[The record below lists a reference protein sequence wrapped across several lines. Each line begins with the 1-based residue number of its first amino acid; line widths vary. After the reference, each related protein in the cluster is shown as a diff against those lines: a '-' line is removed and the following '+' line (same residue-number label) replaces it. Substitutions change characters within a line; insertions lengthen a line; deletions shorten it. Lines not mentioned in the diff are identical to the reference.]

1 MRCFHP
7 HCPMQTPGSTAGW
20 AEVVEVPEMGVR
32 IGQKAALRTA
42 LNRRFN
48 VAPSDPPV
56 ARKPPTTNR
65 ALMRRLLA
73 LCPCLYNQIDAPPTP
88 RAIIHF
94 CEMAIKAP
102 ITSSNVHNAFLA
114 QHPRAPKFSPS
125 PIQSC
130 SDGGTVMEML
140 CSEVLNSHGIPE
152 MKMDIDDWPVWTM
165 PGHVLMNQGRM
176 NALRALGDIMIPCA
190 PTNLVISVKSEAARE
205 RLLYSANSIEGIGF
219 GFFNQPSEFW
229 TVSRM
234 SLFKRMGFSAIY
246 MPDGTHKQIVDHL
259 KIAETERHA
268 VNINGSSLYRPLT
281 QFGGDMRRVIG
292 RSSMLL

>member
-1 MRCFHP
+1 
-7 HCPMQTPGSTAGW
+7 MQTPGTAGGW
-20 AEVVEVPEMGVR
+20 ADVVDNPELGAR
-32 IGQKAALRTA
+32 ISQKTTLKAI
-42 LNRRFN
+42 LNSDFN
-48 VAPSDPPV
+48 VAPADPPV
-56 ARKPPTTNR
+56 ARAAPTTSR
-65 ALMRRLLA
+65 ALLRRLLT
-73 LCPCLYNQIDAPPTP
+73 LCPCLYNQIDVRTTP
-88 RAIIHF
+88 RAVIHF
-94 CEMAIKAP
+94 CEMALKAP
-102 ITSSNVHNAFLA
+102 ITSSNVHDAFLA
-114 QHPRAPKFSPS
+114 QHPSAPRFNPS

-130 SDGGTVMEML
+130 TDGGTVMEML

-152 MKMDIDDWPVWTM
+152 MKLDTDDWPLWSM
-165 PGHVLMNQGRM
+165 PGHVLLNQGRI

-246 MPDGTHKQIVDHL
+246 MPDNTHKQIMDHL
-259 KIAETERHA
+259 KIEGTERHA
-268 VNINGSSLYRPLT
+268 VNINGSGLYRPLT
-281 QFGGDMRRVIG
+281 LFGDDIRRVVG